1 MKGTLNV
8 WLWGKKKL
16 LLKIKIKI
24 TIVANVGD
32 EKREEQ
38 LLMESTKK
46 KKHLFGMNKGRSN
59 Y

>member
-1 MKGTLNV
+1 MGE
-8 WLWGKKKL
+8 KKL

-46 KKHLFGMNKGRSN
+46 KQHLFGMNKGRSN